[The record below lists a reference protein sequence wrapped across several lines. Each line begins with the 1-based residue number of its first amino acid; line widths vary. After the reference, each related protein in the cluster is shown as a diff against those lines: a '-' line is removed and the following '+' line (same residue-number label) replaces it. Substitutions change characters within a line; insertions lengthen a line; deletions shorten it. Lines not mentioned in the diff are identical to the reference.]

1 MTNEEAIKHITTWL
15 YAAPDLPPMK
25 VVQALELAVNALRA
39 GGTDTNVPTM
49 PAGQPLTLDQ
59 LCKIE
64 GKKVLIYRMK
74 STEPLEPG
82 IVKMNGDVLG
92 DNGTLAYHEL
102 YLLTWVAFSY
112 PTAHIDREA
121 LKPCSRCRPQE
132 NSLDRFSGHEFL
144 IDDAEIYFYD
154 SEDGW
159 EGEEIKFCPWCGRPL
174 TEEAEVHCETLEKM
188 VKEYQETIIPG
199 YRKRAETAEETA
211 SDLCDDFTDFVT
223 GGVHNAAP
231 YCSNRRPECVDAHG
245 WCDGDNRVC
254 RGFAPKAEVGR
265 KEE

>member
-121 LKPCSRCRPQE
+121 WTSEWINSIPALGAGDLETRCKSCGNLVLFE
-132 NSLDRFSGHEFL
+132 TD
-144 IDDAEIYFYD
+144 
-154 SEDGW
+154 
-159 EGEEIKFCPWCGRPL
+159 FCPYCGKAM
-174 TEEAEVHCETLEKM
+174 TEEAWAELEK
-188 VKEYQETIIPG
+188 
-199 YRKRAETAEETA
+199 
-211 SDLCDDFTDFVT
+211 
-223 GGVHNAAP
+223 
-231 YCSNRRPECVDAHG
+231 
-245 WCDGDNRVC
+245 RVM
-254 RGFAPKAEVGR
+254 G
-265 KEE
+265 

>member
-15 YAAPDLPPMK
+15 YAAPDLPPMQ
-25 VVQALELAVNALRA
+25 VVQAFELAVSALRA
-39 GGTDTNVPTM
+39 GGKGMNVPTM

-82 IVKMNGDVLG
+82 TVKFNGDVLG

-121 LKPCSRCRPQE
+121 WTGCTCNTKGKSCCTCVSLRCHHCVGESEYKRGKYCS
-132 NSLDRFSGHEFL
+132 
-144 IDDAEIYFYD
+144 A
-154 SEDGW
+154 
-159 EGEEIKFCPWCGRPL
+159 CGRPL
-174 TEEAEVHCETLEKM
+174 TEEAWAELEQRVM
-188 VKEYQETIIPG
+188 GVKNYGT
-199 YRKRAETAEETA
+199 
-211 SDLCDDFTDFVT
+211 
-223 GGVHNAAP
+223 
-231 YCSNRRPECVDAHG
+231 
-245 WCDGDNRVC
+245 
-254 RGFAPKAEVGR
+254 
-265 KEE
+265 